1 MDKNGHLNGREI
13 NDDDFLKVGATVLQD
28 ASYLSLSASHIE
40 SAIEAYETVIKEAGA
55 SLKRD
60 EVDTRLIRHIKS
72 KGKEGMIIH
81 SEEEVGGLKPIRSQK
96 LKNQDTDSDGM
107 PDQWGKKQHLNP
119 HNPADRNTITNLGYS
134 NLEIWL
140 NGLISNSV
148 F

>member
-1 MDKNGHLNGREI
+1 MGREVT
-13 NDDDFLKVGATVLQD
+13 DDDFLKVGATVLQN
-28 ASYLSLSASHIE
+28 ASYLSLPASHIE

-60 EVDTRLIRHIKS
+60 EVDSRLIRHIKS

-107 PDQWGKKQHLNP
+107 PDQWEKNNP
-119 HNPADRNTITNLGYS
+119 YFNF
-134 NLEIWL
+134 
-140 NGLISNSV
+140 ISYRFSLSTLFSREREKV
-148 F
+148 W